1 MNRKA
6 SKKKP
11 PSGQGEGGKNEN
23 KAGSDIFYQN
33 NNTNPHA
40 FQTDFGKLA
49 DIYSLKSDYYSALAD
64 AARLLS
70 ILQVSEDRQ

>member
-1 MNRKA
+1 MNHKRN
-6 SKKKP
+6 KKKP
-11 PSGQGEGGKNEN
+11 PTGRTDGGKGR
-23 KAGSDIFYQN
+23 KQRGHDIFYKA